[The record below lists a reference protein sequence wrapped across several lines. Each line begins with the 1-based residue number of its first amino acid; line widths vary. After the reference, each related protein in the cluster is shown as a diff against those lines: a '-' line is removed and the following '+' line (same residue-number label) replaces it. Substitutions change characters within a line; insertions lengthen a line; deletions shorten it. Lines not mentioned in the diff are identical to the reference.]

1 MMTEDPPR
9 ETRDLVID
17 TNHLTLVATDAKNVV
32 VAEVL
37 NQVKS
42 QDKRLTL
49 NHDMIVVIAVSTRGE
64 TTVIDVVAAVEM
76 IVAIMTTE
84 RAEVTA
90 IEGETTAE
98 ETEITDVI
106 EITTEN
112 HICKVIIALIIK

>member
-1 MMTEDPPR
+1 MTEDPPR

>member
-9 ETRDLVID
+9 ETRDLVIV
-17 TNHLTLVATDAKNVV
+17 TNHLTLVATDAMNVV
-32 VAEVL
+32 VAEAL
-37 NQVKS
+37 NQVKN
-42 QDKRLTL
+42 QDKRFTL
-49 NHDMIVVIAVSTRGE
+49 NHDMIVVIAASTRGE
-64 TTVIDVVAAVEM
+64 TTVIDVAAAEM

-84 RAEVTA
+84 KEATA
-90 IEGETTAE
+90 IDAETTAE